1 MDNLSVEVSYT
12 GKGDNMLRKSRIFA
26 VVFLAF
32 SIIAFVGY
40 KIRDSY
46 FVDHIG
52 PKITMK
58 ESTIHINC
66 ADGDE
71 AILQGIT
78 AKDNKDGDVTN
89 RLIIESKSNFI
100 EKGRLN
106 VTIAAF
112 DKDNNVTKTTR
123 EVIYDD
129 YQSPTIRV
137 NEDLNFLV
145 VNDAK
150 KLTGADILKK
160 ITANDML
167 DGDITQ
173 RIRLSV
179 ESSIIVTKTGS
190 YPARLT
196 VTNKYGDVVTRD
208 ITVHIYD
215 YGEPVEGGTVAG

>member
-1 MDNLSVEVSYT
+1 
-12 GKGDNMLRKSRIFA
+12 MLKKSRLFA
-26 VVFLAF
+26 IVFLAF
-32 SIIAFVGY
+32 AIIVFVGF

-46 FVDHIG
+46 FIDHVG
-52 PKITMK
+52 PVITMEEK
-58 ESTIHINC
+58 TIHINC

-71 AILQGIT
+71 AILKGIT

-112 DKDNNVTKTTR
+112 DKDNNVTKTVR
-123 EVIYDD
+123 EVVYDD

-137 NEDLNFLV
+137 NKDLNFLKV
-145 VNDAK
+145 PDAK
-150 KLTGADILKK
+150 RLTGGDILSN
-160 ITANDML
+160 ITASDML

-179 ESSIIVTKTGS
+179 ESSIVVTASGS
-190 YPARLT
+190 YPAKLT

-208 ITVHIYD
+208 IVVHIYD